1 MNKCPCCDNNT
12 LIEPGR
18 WETCDICNWEDD
30 PLMREQPD
38 YNGGGMDMTLNEA
51 RAAFREGKLD
61 APSIR

>member
-12 LIEPGR
+12 LNEPGR